1 VLAALAGLPAGG
13 VMLVGDAP
21 GERDWCAAAGL
32 GGYLSAGRYFGAA
45 GA

>member
-1 VLAALAGLPAGG
+1 MLAALAGLPAGG

-21 GERDWCAAAGL
+21 GERDWCEAARL
-32 GGYLSAGRYFGAA
+32 GGYLPAERYFA